1 MFPEFTLRYARLP
14 ERFYERFDPVPVP
27 APRLVAFNQPLAE
40 ALGFDLAAFDEP
52 RAAEWFSGNVLPAG
66 AEPVAQA
73 YAGHQFGHFNPRL
86 GDGRAVLLG
95 EVTDREGRLRDIQLK
110 GAGMTPFSRGADGRA
125 PLGPVLREYLVSE
138 SMHRLGVPTTRA
150 LAAVTTGERVFR
162 RVPEP
167 GAVLSR
173 VAASHLRVGTF
184 QYFAAR
190 GDQEAVRTL
199 ADLAIERHYP
209 HLQGP
214 ALRGLEDDERY
225 VALLEAVA
233 GRQAVLVAKWMGLG
247 FIHGVMN
254 TDNCTISGETI
265 DYGPCAFMEA
275 HDPAMVFSSIDD
287 QGRYAYRNQ
296 PWLAQWNL
304 ARFAE
309 TLIPLLDADQTRAI
323 EKATEV
329 IKHYEPRYEAEW
341 LAVMREKLGL
351 VKEEAR
357 DRELAEAWLEALH
370 AGRADFTLGFRRL
383 AEAVHDEAPALL
395 ALFESDGALREWLP
409 RWRERLSREG
419 VGLEA
424 IAARMNAVN
433 PLYIPRN
440 HQVERMIAAAVEHD
454 DFAPFEALA
463 EVLAE
468 PFTEQPGREAYAEP
482 APATERVFRTF
493 CGT

>member
-14 ERFYERFDPVPVP
+14 EHFYIRFDPVPVP
-27 APRLVAFNQPLAE
+27 APRLVAFNRPLAE
-40 ALGFDLAAFDEP
+40 SLGFDLDAFDEA
-52 RAAEWFSGNVLPAG
+52 RAAEWFSGNAVPKG

-95 EVTDREGRLRDIQLK
+95 EVAGRDGHLRDIQLK
-110 GAGMTPFSRGADGRA
+110 GAGMTPFSRGADGRS

-138 SMHRLGVPTTRA
+138 AMHRLGVPTTRA

-162 RVPEP
+162 HVPEP
-167 GAVLSR
+167 GAVLTR
-173 VAASHLRVGTF
+173 VASSHLRVGTF

-190 GDQEAVRTL
+190 DDREAVKRL
-199 ADLAIERHYP
+199 ADVAIERHYP
-209 HLQGP
+209 QLK
-214 ALRGLEDDERY
+214 GLEEGERY
-225 VALLEAVA
+225 LALLEAVSA
-233 GRQAVLVAKWMGLG
+233 RQAALVAKWMGLG

-254 TDNCTISGETI
+254 TDNCAISGETI

-275 HDPAMVFSSIDD
+275 YSPTMVFSSIDE

-304 ARFAE
+304 ARLAE
-309 TLIPLLDADQTRAI
+309 TLLPLIDAEHERAV
-323 EKATEV
+323 EKATAAV
-329 IKHYEPRYEAEW
+329 KRYESLYDAEW
-341 LAVMREKLGL
+341 LAVFRAKLGL
-351 VKEEAR
+351 ATEEAC
-357 DRELAEAWLEALH
+357 DRELSEALL
-370 AGRADFTLGFRRL
+370 AALETGRADFTLAFRHL
-383 AEAVHDEAPALL
+383 ADAVEEDASALL
-395 ALFESDGALREWLP
+395 KRFEHDGALREWLP
-409 RWRERLSREG
+409 RWRERLAREG
-419 VGLEA
+419 VG
-424 IAARMNAVN
+424 IDTIVARMNAVN

-440 HQVERMIAAAVEHD
+440 HQVERMIAAAAEQD
-454 DFAPFEALA
+454 DFTPFETLA

-482 APATERVFRTF
+482 APATEKVFRTF